1 MRLLGLKTFHGLP
14 RPDLAPAPSRNLAT
28 TCSLLLPIRN
38 DGDCGDGDGDVDL
51 QGAGI
56 RNALFDLEDAAKGES
71 PPLLLEAGGIPIF
84 LRPVPVR
91 AKGAD
96 VGRNTKVDRG

>member
-1 MRLLGLKTFHGLP
+1 M
-14 RPDLAPAPSRNLAT
+14 
-28 TCSLLLPIRN
+28 LPIRN
-38 DGDCGDGDGDVDL
+38 DGDNGDGDVDL

-56 RNALFDLEDAAKGES
+56 RKVLIDLVDAANGES
-71 PPLLLEAGGIPIF
+71 PPLLLEAGGIPMF

-96 VGRNTKVDRG
+96 VGRNIKVDRG